1 MQKPGAIQ
9 LSLQRQLKLAR
20 KAESA
25 FKSTPPARERER
37 DYVHLI
43 IISQCNLATFDP
55 ETFTKLS
62 PGVGGAEPRWQHFH
76 HQVQPHQR
84 IDPGQGTSFL
94 PLDGGIRN
102 TVQTRL
108 SKGYGKSSLRIIES
122 R

>member
-84 IDPGQGTSFL
+84 IDPGKE
-94 PLDGGIRN
+94 
-102 TVQTRL
+102 RL
-108 SKGYGKSSLRIIES
+108 SYRWMEELGTQFRLDYPKASEKNHFG
-122 R
+122 